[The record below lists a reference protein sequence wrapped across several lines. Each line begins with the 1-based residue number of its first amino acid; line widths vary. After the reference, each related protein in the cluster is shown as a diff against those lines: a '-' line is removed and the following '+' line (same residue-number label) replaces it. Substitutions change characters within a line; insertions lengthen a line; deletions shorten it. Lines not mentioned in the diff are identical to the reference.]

1 MQPLS
6 GQPPP
11 RLWAFK
17 DYQYFI
23 FVFFKILN
31 YQNNGK
37 NLTRSNGPGG
47 GAGSCSLVHPPP
59 SGPPPDRLGTLG
71 VLDIW
76 KTIIWNQDRELMHRI
91 PTFITYRGMMRY
103 TYVNLDGQQCHRG
116 NKAISIP
123 FTCKRFPIWYSSKLR
138 TKWIKFLSYL
148 EFQIQYHTC
157 SSKFILKFTL

>member
-6 GQPPP
+6 GQTPQ

-47 GAGSCSLVHPPP
+47 GAGSCSLVPSPPP
-59 SGPPPDRLGTLG
+59 PVHPQTDWARWEFW
-71 VLDIW
+71 IYE

-123 FTCKRFPIWYSSKLR
+123 FTCKKFPIWYSSKLR

-148 EFQIQYHTC
+148 ESYM
-157 SSKFILKFTL
+157 